1 MRAHEAG
8 ALHGNDFVPQWLPY
22 PSDVNHLIEG
32 LWSANTKRNER
43 GEVEI
48 AGVGVGE
55 IKERFG
61 TPTFVIDEEDFRSRA
76 RLFREAFEKAFAP
89 LAGVDM
95 SYASK
100 AFLSTAVARWVRE
113 EGLGLDVCSGGELAI
128 ALRAGSDASR
138 LTFHGNNKSDAE
150 LSLAIEAGVGRIV
163 IDSLEEIARVNAIAA
178 RLGTS
183 QPVLLRVTSG
193 VEAHTHEFIST
204 AHEDQ
209 KFGIS
214 ITTGTHSRQ
223 SVASRPR
230 TRSGSRACI
239 RTSARRS
246 STRTASR

>member
-8 ALHGNDFVPQWLPY
+8 ALHGNDLVPQWLPY

-32 LWSANTKRNER
+32 LRSAKTTRNAH

-48 AGVGVGE
+48 AGVGVSA
-55 IKERFG
+55 INERFG

-76 RLFREAFEKAFAP
+76 RLFRDTFERAFAP

-100 AFLSTAVARWVRE
+100 AFLSTAIARWVRE

-150 LSLAIEAGVGRIV
+150 LALAVETGVGRIV
-163 IDSLEEIARVNAIAA
+163 IDSLDEIDRLNAIAA
-178 RLGTS
+178 RLG
-183 QPVLLRVTSG
+183 PPAG
-193 VEAHTHEFIST
+193 A
-204 AHEDQ
+204 
-209 KFGIS
+209 
-214 ITTGTHSRQ
+214 
-223 SVASRPR
+223 VARDLGR
-230 TRSGSRACI
+230 
-239 RTSARRS
+239 
-246 STRTASR
+246 